1 MEAGVERPPGVP
13 RRTIRRISSTSNFEL
28 FSWLFVRVSGILLIF
43 LALGHFAIMH
53 VINDVTSV
61 NFAFIAA
68 RWASPVWRTYDALLL
83 ILALIHGATGM
94 RVIIDDY
101 VRPPGWRLA
110 AQTVLW
116 VTTGVT
122 LIVGSLT
129 LLTFQ
134 TPAS

>member
-1 MEAGVERPPGVP
+1 MQTEVERPASNP
-13 RRTIRRISSTSNFEL
+13 RRAVRRIPTTSNLEV
-28 FSWLFVRVSGILLIF
+28 FSWLFMRISGLLLIF

-53 VINDVTSV
+53 VINDVSDV

-68 RWASPVWRTYDALLL
+68 RWASPIWRTYDTLLL
-83 ILALIHGATGM
+83 ALALIHGANGM
-94 RVIIDDY
+94 RVILDDY

-122 LIVGSLT
+122 LVIGALT

-134 TPAS
+134 VPTG